1 MSHPTSKPKTKWW
14 RLALF
19 IPLTPVLLVVVLLWL
34 MFFLVSTVCLHIVI
48 WAWWCFRGRDILF
61 VYSDS
66 PIGAGRFL
74 LLRRLASLQSAR
86 GGLSSI
92 SPHTQV
98 SLLAAVQRFQART
111 PRGTLPDG
119 ERVLWVDWSSQTL
132 PVGLTMRCREPGHFP
147 SPSQSNFRSA
157 SAKAESRSV
166 KNSYRVPS
174 RY

>member
-1 MSHPTSKPKTKWW
+1 MRGTWAGPWACGQIWRLRACPPRRRCGGRCWW
-14 RLALF
+14 RRGGGAPPPRRARCGSQFVTSHEVASLA
-19 IPLTPVLLVVVLLWL
+19 
-34 MFFLVSTVCLHIVI
+34 
-48 WAWWCFRGRDILF
+48 
-61 VYSDS
+61 
-66 PIGAGRFL
+66 GAGRFL

-132 PVGLTMRCREPGHFP
+132 PVGLTMRCRDPGHFP